1 MKIIPN
7 DTPIALS
14 DRAFNYGDGVFTTIC
29 VVNDHP
35 ELLSLHLSRLSHDC
49 TAIGLSIDIH
59 ILEQA
64 IGSKIQAFQA
74 SAELKRKE
82 ASQIDDEKKPLLEC
96 ESNPSQF
103 EKSEIKYVLKVHVS
117 GGEAGR
123 GYSRDEAN
131 PPLVR
136 FSQHPYPTH
145 YDSLSATGVTLM
157 CAQTALAIQPALAG
171 IKHMNRLE
179 QVLIKREINQA
190 DADDALVCDTQGNVI
205 ECSAGNIFFYTDNTW
220 CTPSLT
226 GSGVNGVVRQCL
238 LNALNE
244 ENVPHKVGE
253 FTLNNVMR
261 ADCVVITNALM
272 KVVPIKSITFA
283 DGSTSLYPV
292 NNDNIDT
299 LQTLLLQRLY
309 KNGLSNKTEVE
320 PLRYQSK
327 RQES

>member
-1 MKIIPN
+1 VKIISS
-7 DTPIALS
+7 DTPIASS
-14 DRAFNYGDGVFTTIC
+14 DRAFNYGDGVFTTLC

-49 TAIGLSIDIH
+49 AAIGLSIDTH
-59 ILEQA
+59 ILERA
-64 IGSKIQAFQA
+64 IGSKIEALQA
-74 SAELKRKE
+74 SACLKRNK
-82 ASQIDDEKKPLLEC
+82 ASQIGDGKDALSEG
-96 ESNPSQF
+96 ESNPSQQD
-103 EKSEIKYVLKVHVS
+103 KSDIKYVLKVHVS

-136 FSQHPYPTH
+136 FTQHPYPTH
-145 YDSLSATGVTLM
+145 YDSISATGVALM

-205 ECSAGNIFFYTDNTW
+205 ECSAGNIFFFTNNKW

-238 LNALNE
+238 LNALKE

-253 FTLNNVMR
+253 FTLNDVMQ

-272 KVVPIKSITFA
+272 KVAPIKSITFA

-292 NNDNIDT
+292 NNNNIDT
-299 LQTLLLQRLY
+299 LQTLLLKRLY
-309 KNGLSNKTEVE
+309 KNELSNKIGVE

>member
-1 MKIIPN
+1 
-7 DTPIALS
+7 
-14 DRAFNYGDGVFTTIC
+14 
-29 VVNDHP
+29 
-35 ELLSLHLSRLSHDC
+35 
-49 TAIGLSIDIH
+49 
-59 ILEQA
+59 
-64 IGSKIQAFQA
+64 
-74 SAELKRKE
+74 
-82 ASQIDDEKKPLLEC
+82 
-96 ESNPSQF
+96 
-103 EKSEIKYVLKVHVS
+103 
-117 GGEAGR
+117 
-123 GYSRDEAN
+123 
-131 PPLVR
+131 
-136 FSQHPYPTH
+136 
-145 YDSLSATGVTLM
+145 M

-205 ECSAGNIFFYTDNTW
+205 ECSAGNIFFFTNNTW

-244 ENVPHKVGE
+244 ENVPHKVGK
-253 FTLNNVMR
+253 FTLSDVMR

-283 DGSTSLYPV
+283 DDSTSLYAV
-292 NNDNIDT
+292 NNENIDT
-299 LQTLLLQRLY
+299 LQTLLLKRLY
-309 KNGLSNKTEVE
+309 KNGFNNKTGVN